1 MCNLCLKT
9 PSPQTPRQAAQSFLI
24 EPLLRKRTGQQ
35 IANMLSAD
43 EYGDDNLKQAGWT
56 TKLPGLGLLRG
67 STFCPCE
74 RALAQITAMLAHAAI
89 NAKET
94 PDPRGLGAAH
104 PRGGGHKRKRQ
115 PRRAGESRLLF
126 ADSR

>member
-1 MCNLCLKT
+1 MFLKT
-9 PSPQTPRQAAQSFLI
+9 PLPQTPRQAAQSFLI

-43 EYGDDNLKQAGWT
+43 EYGDDNLKQACWT

-67 STFCPCE
+67 STFHPCE
-74 RALAQITAMLAHAAI
+74 YPLAHITATPTQAAI
-89 NAKET
+89 DAKET
-94 PDPRGLGAAH
+94 AEPRGLGATH
-104 PRGGGHKRKRQ
+104 PGGSGHQRQRQ